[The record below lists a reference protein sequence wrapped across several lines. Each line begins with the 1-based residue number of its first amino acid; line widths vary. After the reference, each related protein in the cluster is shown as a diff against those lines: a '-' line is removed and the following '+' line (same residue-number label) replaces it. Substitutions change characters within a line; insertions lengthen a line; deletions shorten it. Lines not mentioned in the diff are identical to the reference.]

1 MSNSNLLKN
10 TSESLFWRHWWH
22 LMGLW
27 SALVLSPTFLYLVY
41 LHGAD
46 GAIIVLLMMLTL
58 FFLSYLL
65 VYLLIG
71 LLLVGGMCFWLIT
84 KYPQH
89 VSALQRGIVILIA
102 LIWIIG
108 ISGFTFGFIPYNV
121 AQRAYF

>member
-10 TSESLFWRHWWH
+10 TSEPSFWRQWLQ
-22 LMGLW
+22 LMGLY

-71 LLLVGGMCFWLIT
+71 LLLLGGMSFWLIR

-89 VSALQRGIVILIA
+89 VSAVQRGIVILIA

-108 ISGFTFGFIPYNV
+108 ISGFAFDFIPYNV

>member
-10 TSESLFWRHWWH
+10 TSEPLFWRHWWH
-22 LMGLW
+22 LMGLC
-27 SALVLSPTFLYLVY
+27 STLILSPTFLYLVS

-58 FFLSYLL
+58 FFISYLL
-65 VYLLIG
+65 FYMLFG
-71 LLLVGGMCFWLIT
+71 LLLVGGMFFWLIT
-84 KYPQH
+84 NYPQH
-89 VSALQRGIVILIA
+89 VPTVQRGIVILIA

-108 ISGFTFGFIPYNV
+108 ISGFAFGFIPYNV

>member
-10 TSESLFWRHWWH
+10 TSDPLFWRQWLQ
-22 LMGLW
+22 LMALC

-65 VYLLIG
+65 VYMLFG

-89 VSALQRGIVILIA
+89 VSAVQCGIVILIA

-108 ISGFTFGFIPYNV
+108 ISGFAFDFIPYNV

>member
-10 TSESLFWRHWWH
+10 TSEHSFWRQWLQ
-22 LMGLW
+22 LMGLYH
-27 SALVLSPTFLYLVY
+27 ALVLSPTFLYLVY

-71 LLLVGGMCFWLIT
+71 LLLLGGMSFWLIT

-89 VSALQRGIVILIA
+89 VSAVQRGIVILIA

-108 ISGFTFGFIPYNV
+108 ISGFAFDFIPYNV

>member
-1 MSNSNLLKN
+1 
-10 TSESLFWRHWWH
+10 
-22 LMGLW
+22 MGLC
-27 SALVLSPTFLYLVY
+27 SALILSPTFLYLVY

-89 VSALQRGIVILIA
+89 VSAVQRGIVILIA

-121 AQRAYF
+121 AQRNYF

>member
-1 MSNSNLLKN
+1 
-10 TSESLFWRHWWH
+10 
-22 LMGLW
+22 MGLC
-27 SALVLSPTFLYLVY
+27 STLILSPTFLYLVY

-71 LLLVGGMCFWLIT
+71 LLLLGGMSFWLIT
-84 KYPQH
+84 KHPQH
-89 VSALQRGIVILIA
+89 VSAVQRGIVILIA

-108 ISGFTFGFIPYNV
+108 ISGFAFDFIPYNV

>member
-10 TSESLFWRHWWH
+10 TSEPSFWRQWLQ
-22 LMGLW
+22 LMGLC

-71 LLLVGGMCFWLIT
+71 LLLLGGMSFWLIT
-84 KYPQH
+84 KHPQH
-89 VSALQRGIVILIA
+89 VSAVQRGIVILIA

-108 ISGFTFGFIPYNV
+108 ISGFAFDFIPYNV

>member
-10 TSESLFWRHWWH
+10 TSEPSFWRPWLQ
-22 LMGLW
+22 LMGLC

-71 LLLVGGMCFWLIT
+71 LLLVSVMSFWLIT

-89 VSALQRGIVILIA
+89 VSVVQRGIMILICID
-102 LIWIIG
+102 LDH
-108 ISGFTFGFIPYNV
+108 
-121 AQRAYF
+121 

>member
-1 MSNSNLLKN
+1 MSNSNLLKS
-10 TSESLFWRHWWH
+10 TSEPSFWRQWLQ
-22 LMGLW
+22 LMGLC
-27 SALVLSPTFLYLVY
+27 SALFLSPTFLYLVY

-71 LLLVGGMCFWLIT
+71 LLLLGGMSFWLIT

-89 VSALQRGIVILIA
+89 VSAVQRGIVILIA

-108 ISGFTFGFIPYNV
+108 ISGFAFDFIPYNV
-121 AQRAYF
+121 AQRTYF

>member
-1 MSNSNLLKN
+1 MSNSNLLKT
-10 TSESLFWRHWWH
+10 TSDPLFWRQWLQ
-22 LMGLW
+22 LMALC

-46 GAIIVLLMMLTL
+46 GAIIVLLMMITL

-65 VYLLIG
+65 VYMLFG

-89 VSALQRGIVILIA
+89 VSAVQCGIVILIA

-108 ISGFTFGFIPYNV
+108 ISGFAFDFIPYNV

>member
-1 MSNSNLLKN
+1 MVAIYG
-10 TSESLFWRHWWH
+10 
-22 LMGLW
+22 LMERLGFK
-27 SALVLSPTFLYLVY
+27 PNFFYLVY

-58 FFLSYLL
+58 FFLSYLF

-84 KYPQH
+84 NYPQH
-89 VSALQRGIVILIA
+89 VSAVQRGIVILIA
-102 LIWIIG
+102 LIWSIG
-108 ISGFTFGFIPYNV
+108 ISGFAFGFIPYVV

>member
-10 TSESLFWRHWWH
+10 TSEPSFWRQWLQ
-22 LMGLW
+22 LMGLY

-71 LLLVGGMCFWLIT
+71 LLLVGGMFFWLIT
-84 KYPQH
+84 KCPQH
-89 VSALQRGIVILIA
+89 VLAVQRGIVILIA

-108 ISGFTFGFIPYNV
+108 ISGFAFDFIPYNV
-121 AQRAYF
+121 AQRGYF